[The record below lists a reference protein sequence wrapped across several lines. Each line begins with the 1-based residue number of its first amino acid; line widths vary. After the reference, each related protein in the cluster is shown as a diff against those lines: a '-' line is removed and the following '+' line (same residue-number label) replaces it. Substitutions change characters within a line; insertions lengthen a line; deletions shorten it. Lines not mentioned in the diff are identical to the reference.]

1 MRYLEARVRGLA
13 PFSAPSSVRPIVRAL
28 VIVLSAIACSMLAAA
43 ASLRRAS
50 GHRAVDWILALAGP
64 SATLTALRACERA
77 QIGDARLALV
87 PLAAVGATLAAELA
101 VAALARFRYAREA
114 R

>member
-1 MRYLEARVRGLA
+1 M
-13 PFSAPSSVRPIVRAL
+13 RAL
-28 VIVLSAIACSMLAAA
+28 VIVAAAIACAMLAAA
-43 ASLRRAS
+43 ASLRRTS
-50 GHRAVDWILALAGP
+50 GHRAVDSILALAGP

-77 QIGDARLALV
+77 RIGDARLALV

-101 VAALARFRYAREA
+101 VAAIARWRYAREA